1 MSASVADVT
10 DTDATAPP
18 PAAPEPPAPEP
29 GTDEVVQLEER
40 RRDAY
45 RVG

>member
-1 MSASVADVT
+1 MSASAAGVT
-10 DTDATAPP
+10 DTDEMAPP
-18 PAAPEPPAPEP
+18 PAAPEPAVAEP
-29 GTDEVVQLEER
+29 SLDEVVQLEER